1 MSPIPSDPI
10 PPAPALFDVH
20 SIETP
25 EQTRLHFQL
34 AGIGS
39 RFLAMAID
47 TTIQIVA
54 FLAGLLI
61 LAVSGGRLFMVFA
74 FIPQQWWTAAS
85 VAFNFVLYYGYFT
98 IFEIAW
104 RGQTPGKRIIG
115 IRVIKESGRPLAP
128 AETIGRNLLRIV
140 DQLPGIYAVGLL
152 TALFNAQSK
161 RLGDFVAGSIVIRE
175 QKHASTWQDLE
186 DASIA
191 TSAFAGHRLSAA
203 HVTLIEAFAARRSD
217 LPVDLRSQMAHQIL
231 MKLQAANELPPG
243 VTGSPESI
251 LDELLRAHRATGG
264 YV

>member
-1 MSPIPSDPI
+1 M
-10 PPAPALFDVH
+10 PPAPTLLDVH

-47 TTIQIVA
+47 TTIQIA
-54 FLAGLLI
+54 AYLTGLLI
-61 LAVSGGRLFMVFA
+61 LAVTGARLFMAFA
-74 FIPQQWWTAAS
+74 FIPQQWWTA
-85 VAFNFVLYYGYFT
+85 VVIGFNFVLYYGYFA

-140 DQLPGIYAVGLL
+140 DQLPGIYAVGIV

-175 QKHASTWQDLE
+175 QKQASIWQDVD
-186 DASIA
+186 DAA
-191 TSAFAGHRLSAA
+191 PVAGAFAGHRLSPA
-203 HVTLIEAFAARRSD
+203 HATLIETFVARRAD
-217 LPVDLRSQMAHQIL
+217 LPDDLRSQMAHQIL
-231 MKLQAANELPPG
+231 LKIQASNELPPG
-243 VTGSPESI
+243 TTGSPEPV

-264 YV
+264 YS

>member
-1 MSPIPSDPI
+1 M
-10 PPAPALFDVH
+10 PPAPALIDVH

-39 RFLAMAID
+39 RFLALAID
-47 TTIQIVA
+47 TTIQFVA

-61 LAVSGGRLFMVFA
+61 LAVTGARLFMVFA
-74 FIPQQWWTAAS
+74 FVPQQWWTA
-85 VAFNFVLYYGYFT
+85 VVIGFNFVLYYGYFT

-140 DQLPGIYAVGLL
+140 DQLPGIYAVGIL

-175 QKHASTWQDLE
+175 RKQESMWQE
-186 DASIA
+186 IEESAPA
-191 TSAFAGHRLSAA
+191 GGAFAGYRLSPTHA
-203 HVTLIEAFAARRSD
+203 TLIETFVARRSD
-217 LPVDLRSQMAHQIL
+217 LPADLRSQMAHQIFL
-231 MKLQAANELPPG
+231 KVQASNELPPG
-243 VTGSPESI
+243 FTGSPESV

-264 YV
+264 YA